1 MSEKKQKIGSRFSV
15 RVKLLVYF
23 AVFTAI
29 AILVMWFFQVYLLN
43 TFYEVIRRREMYHT
57 ADELIDRIDDKN
69 FESYALAQAQSGVMA
84 IGVYRINDG
93 QQVQIVNVDAMGK
106 AAAALSSEQLRE
118 YYDTTTMNK
127 GGYTGR
133 FTSNGLEIPSERI
146 PFFRF
151 NIASTNKDSGSSN
164 LRLVHLRL
172 AQGAN
177 GEEHLIVLN
186 AALRPLH
193 STVMIMRAQFSIV
206 FAILLILAGVLVW
219 MLYVDISVPLM
230 NINNAAKK
238 LALGKYD
245 VEFKGAGYREANE
258 IAETLNY
265 ASHELSRLDNL
276 QKELIA
282 NISHD
287 LRTPLTMIKGYSEVM
302 RDIPGE
308 NTAENIQV
316 VIDET
321 TRLSELVSDLLD
333 LSKIQSGAR
342 KAVFEE
348 FDLTAATHEVL
359 RRYDAFTAH
368 QGYHITFAAEEN
380 AMVFAD
386 HGMILQVLYNLINNA
401 INYTGADLSVAVK
414 QTVCDGRVR
423 ISVTDTGLGIEPDQI
438 SQIWDR
444 YYRVDKVHRRAVIG
458 TGLGLSIVKGVLELH
473 NASYGVINEEVGGA
487 TFWFEL
493 DLSTSITSEEAKTD
507 QTEE

>member
-1 MSEKKQKIGSRFSV
+1 MSKKEKKIGSRFSV
-15 RVKLLVYF
+15 RFKLLAYF
-23 AVFTAI
+23 AVFAAI
-29 AILVMWFFQVYLLN
+29 AILVMWVFQVYLLN
-43 TFYEVIRRREMYHT
+43 TFYEFIRRREMYQIVGDLTSHIEEE
-57 ADELIDRIDDKN
+57 D
-69 FESYALAQAQSGVMA
+69 FETYVLTQAKTGVMT
-84 IGVYRINDG
+84 IGVYRMDDG
-93 QQVQIVNVDAMGK
+93 RTTEIVNVDAMGK
-106 AAAALSSEQLRE
+106 PAATISSDQLKKF
-118 YYDTTTMNK
+118 YDLTSENE
-127 GGYTGR
+127 GHYTGR
-133 FTSNGLEIPSERI
+133 FTTNGLEIPSERI

-151 NIASTNKDSGSSN
+151 SMASTNKDGSSSN

-172 AQGAN
+172 ITNDA
-177 GEEHLIVLN
+177 GEEHIIVLD

-193 STVMIMRAQFSIV
+193 STVVIMRTQFTIV
-206 FAILLILAGVLVW
+206 FAILLILAGIMVW

-230 NINNAAKK
+230 NINHSAKK
-238 LALGKYD
+238 LAQGKYD
-245 VEFKGAGYREANE
+245 VEFKEAGYREANE
-258 IAETLNY
+258 LAQTLNY

-308 NTAENIQV
+308 NTSENIQV

-321 TRLSELVSDLLD
+321 TRLSELVNDLLD

-368 QGYHITFAAEEN
+368 QGYHITFEADGRAK
-380 AMVFAD
+380 VFAD
-386 HGMILQVLYNLINNA
+386 RNMLLQVLYNLINNA
-401 INYTGADLSVAVK
+401 VNYTGADLSVAVK
-414 QTVCDGRVR
+414 QTIHNGRVR
-423 ISVTDTGLGIEPDQI
+423 ISITDTGEGIAPDEI
-438 SQIWDR
+438 PQIWDR
-444 YYRVDKVHRRAVIG
+444 YYRVDKIHRRTVIG

-473 NASYGVINEEVGGA
+473 NATYGVENEAEGGA

-493 DLSTSITSEEAKTD
+493 DLSIPIVPEKTKTD
-507 QTEE
+507 RTEE